1 MTAAVFATGVLLR
14 IREHIASS
22 EPVADEDARYF
33 LRAIDQWLSGT
44 DFAAAFGVKPG
55 PGEADPRT
63 RIAENR
69 RDELIRTA
77 AQSFFGDVPAARR
90 AEELHRAWARYFDG
104 AWQTMDRKL
113 ADCPT
118 RYAGKLAGLLYEMT
132 KLRPRVLSERQIR
145 RILAMRP
152 PGFVATKVWS
162 KETGRSSRQTDGA
175 ASFQGSEAIHV
186 PATNPTNTHQPVFGA
201 GEGNIHGT

>member
-1 MTAAVFATGVLLR
+1 MTAADFATGVLLR
-14 IREHIASS
+14 IREKIASS
-22 EPVADEDARYF
+22 EPLADDEARYF
-33 LRAIDQWLSGT
+33 LRAIDEWLSGSE
-44 DFAAAFGVKPG
+44 FATAFGVKPG

-63 RIAENR
+63 TIAENR

-77 AQSFFGDVPAARR
+77 AQKFFGQVPAARR

-104 AWQTMDRKL
+104 AWHAMDSRL

-118 RYAGKLAGLLYEMT
+118 RYVGKLEALLFQIT
-132 KLRPRVLSERQIR
+132 KLRPHVLSERQIR

-152 PGFVATKVWS
+152 PGFVATKLWS
-162 KETGRSSRQTDGA
+162 KETGRSSRQTDRA

-186 PATNPTNTHQPVFGA
+186 PPTDPTNTHQPVFGA
-201 GEGNIHGT
+201 GEESIHGT